1 MRILIGID
9 GSPDS
14 ATALRAAEHLLQR
27 IDREI
32 DILCVA
38 PSYRRREEQG
48 HEGYVRR
55 ILSETNRILEAARRM
70 LPADENFNL
79 LTEVGSPS
87 AVLVDKSEDYDL
99 TVIGP
104 TGYRTNGGAGL
115 GAVASRVVENAPGPV
130 MVARE
135 PRNEDGLRILAAVD
149 GSSASVHA
157 LQALCELFDL
167 KSAEI
172 SLMYITETP
181 WIQLGLE
188 EDWETYSEEDQEK
201 SESGVFEKELVREGV
216 EIIERARDL
225 LRDSGAAV
233 NTRMSE
239 GNPANEILSEAERG
253 QYDLVVAG
261 ATGTRDLKHRMLGSV
276 SAKLAADAP
285 CSVLIVREREELG

>member
-1 MRILIGID
+1 M
-9 GSPDS
+9 
-14 ATALRAAEHLLQR
+14 
-27 IDREI
+27 
-32 DILCVA
+32 
-38 PSYRRREEQG
+38 
-48 HEGYVRR
+48 YV
-55 ILSETNRILEAARRM
+55 
-70 LPADENFNL
+70 
-79 LTEVGSPS
+79 
-87 AVLVDKSEDYDL
+87 
-99 TVIGP
+99 
-104 TGYRTNGGAGL
+104 
-115 GAVASRVVENAPGPV
+115 
-130 MVARE
+130 
-135 PRNEDGLRILAAVD
+135 
-149 GSSASVHA
+149 
-157 LQALCELFDL
+157 
-167 KSAEI
+167 
-172 SLMYITETP
+172 TETP

-239 GNPANEILSEAERG
+239 GNPGNEILSEAERG